1 MEQEG
6 GGAET
11 IENQSVECGGD
22 NVKSAI
28 RDLDLK
34 RECPIPKPGG
44 IVGEML
50 GFKSSSSDGKGSK
63 PP

>member
-1 MEQEG
+1 MEKEG
-6 GGAET
+6 EALSGS
-11 IENQSVECGGD
+11 QLVEEEDTNPTSRELG
-22 NVKSAI
+22 
-28 RDLDLK
+28 LK

-44 IVGEML
+44 IVGEVL